1 MKLLLAMSPTIL
13 LVVYAQL
20 ITKWRI
26 GVLAG
31 LMHESSPD
39 RVARLFVYLKDP
51 LIVTSYFAALAG
63 SVAWVFVLEKYDVAM
78 AFPIYVGLTVL
89 AMAVC
94 GAILFGEHVGAI
106 RAFGIV
112 LIIIGVAL
120 VSRN

>member
-1 MKLLLAMSPTIL
+1 MRLLLAMSPTIF

-31 LMHESSPD
+31 LMQESPD
-39 RVARLFVYLKDP
+39 RMARLFVYLKDP

-94 GAILFGEHVGAI
+94 GAILFGEHVGGI
-106 RAFGIV
+106 RVFGIV
-112 LIIIGVAL
+112 LIILGVAL